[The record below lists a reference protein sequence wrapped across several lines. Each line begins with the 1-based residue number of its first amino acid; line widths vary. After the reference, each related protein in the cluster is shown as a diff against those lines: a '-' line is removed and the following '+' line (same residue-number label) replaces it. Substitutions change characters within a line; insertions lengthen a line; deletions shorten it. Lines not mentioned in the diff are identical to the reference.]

1 MRFRSLSLQFVF
13 VTMMMMMQGH
23 MDDGMSASRIYQIYI
38 DMIVEREDT
47 KHTHP
52 PTPLCVNGYKMD

>member
-1 MRFRSLSLQFVF
+1 
-13 VTMMMMMQGH
+13 MMMMMQGH

-52 PTPLCVNGYKMD
+52 HHCVWMDIKWIDET